1 MNIQF
6 SGCTNAKCH
15 EFVHYLNSM
24 QYWTVSVLGIC
35 RLVSNVF
42 VDLWHYNFSTPILN
56 LSAFFSW
63 CSVSSLLH
71 SRTCTNDNIYICKC
85 IFWVSPFLIK
95 CIKNSLSII
104 TVFPYDSV
112 YTGTIESR
120 IIMRTII
127 LRWSVN
133 PRDYSIHLSYFT
145 CMCDTVQYLNS
156 HVTWSLLNLLM
167 TIQMNERLRALHVN
181 TRYCTLSK

>member
-1 MNIQF
+1 MCLSICDIITSQ
-6 SGCTNAKCH
+6 H
-15 EFVHYLNSM
+15 
-24 QYWTVSVLGIC
+24 QYWIFLLSFHDVQSAASSILGHVRMIT
-35 RLVSNVF
+35 
-42 VDLWHYNFSTPILN
+42 Y
-56 LSAFFSW
+56 
-63 CSVSSLLH
+63 
-71 SRTCTNDNIYICKC
+71 KC
-85 IFWVSPFLIK
+85 IYWVSPFLIK

-181 TRYCTLSK
+181 TRYCTLSKLL